1 MARLIE
7 FVGNHPI
14 LFAALALVVGM
25 IAFFEYQRAFSGVKI
40 ISPTEATRLQNDE
53 DAIFVD
59 IREESEYKR
68 GHILGNLHI
77 PMSNF
82 PKRIVELDKHKDKPI
97 IVYCTSGNRSAGAA
111 GKLRK
116 AEFNSVYTLQGGAA
130 AWEKAG
136 LPLSSPKT

>member
-7 FVGNHPI
+7 FVGNQPI
-14 LFAALALVVGM
+14 LFSALVLVIGM

-40 ISPTEATRLQNDE
+40 ISPMEATRLQNDE
-53 DAIFVD
+53 DAVFVD
-59 IREESEYKR
+59 IREDAEYKV
-68 GHILGNLHI
+68 GHIMGNLHL

-82 PKRIVELDKHKDKPI
+82 QKRIVELDKHKDKPV
-97 IVYCTSGNRSAGAA
+97 IVYCTSGGRSAGAA

-116 AEFNSVYTLQGGAA
+116 ADFNSVYTLQGGAA

-136 LPLSSPKT
+136 LPLSSKI

>member
-1 MARLIE
+1 MARLVE

-14 LFAALALVVGM
+14 LFVALAVVVGL

-40 ISPTEATRLQNDE
+40 ISSMEATRLQNDE
-53 DAIFVD
+53 DAIFID
-59 IREESEYKR
+59 IREESEYKV
-68 GHILGNLHI
+68 GHIMGNTHI
-77 PMSNF
+77 PMSSF
-82 PKRIVELDKHKDKPI
+82 QKRVVELDKYKDKPV

-116 AEFNSVYTLQGGAA
+116 AGFTSVYTLQGGAA

-136 LPLSSPKT
+136 LPLSSKA

>member
-14 LFAALALVVGM
+14 LFAALALVIGM
-25 IAFFEYQRAFSGVKI
+25 IVFFEYQRAFSGVKI
-40 ISPTEATRLQNDE
+40 ISPMEATRLQNDE
-53 DAIFVD
+53 DAVFVD
-59 IREESEYKR
+59 VREEAEYKV
-68 GHILGNLHI
+68 GHIMGNLHI

-82 PKRIVELDKHKDKPI
+82 PKRMVELEKYKDKPV
-97 IVYCTSGNRSAGAA
+97 IVYCASGTRSAGAA

-116 AEFNSVYTLQGGAA
+116 AEFNSVYNLQGGAA

-136 LPLSSPKT
+136 LPLASKT

>member
-14 LFAALALVVGM
+14 LFLALALVIGM

-40 ISPTEATRLQNDE
+40 ISPMEATRLQNDE
-53 DAIFVD
+53 DAVFVD
-59 IREESEYKR
+59 IREESEYKI

-77 PMSNF
+77 PMSSF
-82 PKRIVELDKHKDKPI
+82 QKRVVELDKYKDK
-97 IVYCTSGNRSAGAA
+97 GAA
-111 GKLRK
+111 SKLRK

-130 AWEKAG
+130 GWEKAG
-136 LPLSSPKT
+136 LPLASRK

>member
-1 MARLIE
+1 MDRLIE

-25 IAFFEYQRAFSGVKI
+25 IVFFEYQRAFSGVKI
-40 ISPTEATRLQNDE
+40 ISPMEATRLQNDE
-53 DAIFVD
+53 EAVFLD
-59 IREESEYKR
+59 IREDSEYKV
-68 GHILGNLHI
+68 GHIMGNLHI

-82 PKRIVELDKHKDKPI
+82 PKRMVELDKYKDKPV
-97 IVYCTSGNRSAGAA
+97 IVYCTSGARSAGAA

-116 AEFNSVYTLQGGAA
+116 ADFSSVYTLQGGAA

-136 LPLSSPKT
+136 LPLSSKS

>member
-14 LFAALALVVGM
+14 LFAALALVIGM

-40 ISPTEATRLQNDE
+40 ISAMEATRLQNDE
-53 DAIFVD
+53 DAVFVD
-59 IREESEYKR
+59 IREDSEYKI
-68 GHILGNLHI
+68 GHIIGNLHI

-82 PKRIVELDKHKDKPI
+82 AKRMVELDKHKDKPVI
-97 IVYCTSGNRSAGAA
+97 LYCTSGQRSGGAG

-116 AEFNSVYTLQGGAA
+116 AGFNSVYTLQGGAV

-136 LPLSSPKT
+136 LPLSSKS